1 MGTSVTY
8 YASRIV
14 GFEYEHFV
22 WSHVRVVEPTLI
34 VRIFHAKSRDAY
46 VVPAVVASAIAV
58 YDGLKQVDIFDR
70 TGIANTKGVII
81 DEVA

>member
-8 YASRIV
+8 YSSRIV

-34 VRIFHAKSRDAY
+34 VRIFHTKSLDAY
-46 VVPAVVASAIAV
+46 VGTGLDEPVIQVAGNEAAKA
-58 YDGLKQVDIFDR
+58 LALQVIREF
-70 TGIANTKGVII
+70 TM
-81 DEVA
+81 